1 MTFIKNKFF
10 KSINKTDITGQDI
23 STVYVEI
30 QGSRVSI
37 EKLNISSDLYYFF
50 SFSSTVRYT
59 GTGVWHRTFLHVKLQ
74 KSNDNFSS
82 NIVDVAGCN
91 YNFSTDTGST
101 TTYEHI
107 NKINNVLFIV
117 QNTNND
123 SLRLVARSWSSNN
136 ISTVNKT
143 NYFDGTAGHS
153 NKFYYPTLTVKEL

>member
-10 KSINKTDITGQDI
+10 KSINKTDATGQEI
-23 STVYVEI
+23 STSYVEI

-37 EKLNISSDLYYFF
+37 EKLNTSSDLYYFF
-50 SFSSTVRYT
+50 SFNSTVRYT
-59 GTGVWHRTFLHVKLQ
+59 GSTVYDRTFLHVKLQ

-101 TTYEHI
+101 STYEHI
-107 NKINNVLFIV
+107 NKINNVFFIV

-123 SLRLVARSWSSNN
+123 SLRLIARSWSSNHISAVN
-136 ISTVNKT
+136 ITH
-143 NYFDGTAGHS
+143 YFDGLSNT
-153 NKFYYPTLTVKEL
+153 NKFYYPTLIVKEL